1 MNTITIELCAEDRA
15 RLDAIKAALDKLSHS
30 TLCVGGL
37 DLSQA
42 PDFTATEPAPVEKP
56 VEPVTATA
64 EPKQA
69 AETAESEKSDTP
81 KVDCLTVQQK
91 VVSLVMG
98 GKKEETK
105 QIINAYAPRVSLIP
119 EDKLAEV
126 YEKLIALEG

>member
-1 MNTITIELCAEDRA
+1 MNTITIELCAEDRK
-15 RLDAIKAALDKLSHS
+15 RLDDIRAALDKLSHS

-56 VEPVTATA
+56 VEPVTAN
-64 EPKQA
+64 
-69 AETAESEKSDTP
+69 
-81 KVDCLTVQQK
+81 CLTVQQK